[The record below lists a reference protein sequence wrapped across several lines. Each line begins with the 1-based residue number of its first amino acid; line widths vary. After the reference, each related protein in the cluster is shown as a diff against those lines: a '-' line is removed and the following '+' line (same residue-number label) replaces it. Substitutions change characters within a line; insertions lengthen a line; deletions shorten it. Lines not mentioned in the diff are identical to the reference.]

1 MADNGNKGTK
11 DKDDGDSDRAERYK
25 QAATEALEMID
36 WSIGFLV
43 GSHKEKIAGQLA
55 RNRKHIRENLMR
67 EPAEPVPTTDE

>member
-11 DKDDGDSDRAERYK
+11 DTDDGDSDRAERYK